1 MTFRLGVFLALA
13 AALGP
18 AQQKPC
24 PTGVFLDVS
33 KYEGAGPEYPKPRLE
48 ASCEGD
54 ELVVRSNGI
63 PHYEFIQVTPNPLIE
78 QDYEFRVPLNPQKA
92 DKPTPI
98 PLLGS
103 EGFSIG
109 GLAIFGPN
117 EGPVP
122 QEAEFG
128 DPVMHSIMDACMGH
142 TALEYHYHAL
152 VQRCLSGARE
162 GERSPIL
169 GFAYDGFAIRGPW
182 GCLDADCAD
191 VVKFKS
197 SWEKV
202 GNPDTDSWD
211 AWDYV
216 AKDGPEYLDAC
227 NGHTDDSGDYH
238 YHATETWPYIIGC
251 YSGEPLGMRNRG
263 RPRPAVSENRA
274 ARRPRREPGGGP
286 RPGAEQVSKAAAA
299 LGIDSGKVA
308 EALRVEPGSIKPVNM
323 AAAARTLGIAENALR
338 QALGGRGG
346 NRPPRANQN
355 PPGEPECFFR
365 CGQSDED
372 AVGCTL
378 TPDHKVVCHRPCDNN
393 KCG

>member
-1 MTFRLGVFLALA
+1 MKVRLCILLTCVAAVAL
-13 AALGP
+13 

-24 PTGVFLDVS
+24 PAAEFLDVS
-33 KYEGAGPEYPKPRLE
+33 KYEGAGAAYAKPRLE
-48 ASCEGD
+48 ATCEGD

-63 PHYEFIQVTPNPLIE
+63 PHYEFIQVTPNPLLE
-78 QDYEFRVPLNPQKA
+78 QDYEFRVPLTPKKA
-92 DKPTPI
+92 DKPIPI

-103 EGFSIG
+103 EGFTVG
-109 GLAIFGPN
+109 GLAIYGPN
-117 EGPVP
+117 EGPIP

-128 DPVMHSIMDACMGH
+128 DPVFHSIMDACMGH

-152 VQRCLSGARE
+152 IQRCLSEVKDGD
-162 GERSPIL
+162 RSPVL
-169 GFAYDGFAIRGPW
+169 GYAYDGYAIRGPW
-182 GCLDADCAD
+182 GCLDGECND

-202 GNPDTDSWD
+202 GNPDIDSWD
-211 AWDYV
+211 AFDYV
-216 AKDGPEYLDAC
+216 AKDGPEYLDQC
-227 NGHTDDSGDYH
+227 NGHTDYSGDYH

-263 RPRPAVSENRA
+263 RRPPQVSENA
-274 ARRPRREPGGGP
+274 PPRRPRPGPGGA
-286 RPGAEQVSKAAAA
+286 RPGPEQVSKAAAA
-299 LGIDSGKVA
+299 LGVDAAKVA
-308 EALRVEPGSIKPVNM
+308 KALRVEPGGIKPVNM
-323 AAAARTLGIAENALR
+323 AAAARTLGVAEPKLR
-338 QALGGRGG
+338 EAMGGGGRGG
-346 NRPPRANQN
+346 RPPRVNQN

-378 TPDHKVVCHRPCDNN
+378 SEQHKVVCHRPCDDN